1 MAGLREFVAQFGTE
15 GQCIEHSLAHG
26 FACAGCVGRGDVK
39 IIARQSIPSINVLA
53 IMAILTS
60 PSLALKR
67 TR

>member
-26 FACAGCVGRGDVK
+26 FTCAGCGGRGAVK
-39 IIARQSIPSINVLA
+39 IITRQSIPSVNLLA
-53 IMAILTS
+53 IKAILTS